1 MNQSATNPILG
12 WIRLFISPLGAAAVT
27 SAMTLAG
34 SALLYRTLPK
44 ADAGAFALLTAFI
57 QTVLILGGLGQATLT
72 QRVYSRSE
80 PGTFHWRIDLDR
92 QLLFILPISVLI
104 CLIIALVYQLQALE
118 AAFILTGALLWNQIT
133 TSGAMLAAHRRY
145 AWASA
150 LPRLPNGLLMFPAA
164 LLVLVPAL
172 ATLPV
177 ALAGLLGA
185 ALVSLALS
193 WFALRRMGTPGVQ
206 TISLRQRGYGLVFLA
221 NQTATL
227 VPDYL
232 LLAAAGLVAPAEDL
246 ALYGA
251 LALLFRP
258 TQLLQN
264 VLAQV
269 LTTELARAQRPR
281 LSRILLVF
289 VAASALI
296 IVGGILLAGPAMNVV
311 YGERYNPTLALIA
324 FISLA
329 SGLDILET
337 LPRSYLVGRASRRI
351 LGWFGVSQ
359 LAIAGIGLLAGFA
372 LVQQW
377 GIEGAA
383 LGAVLIFVARNMVS
397 FAGFAATR
405 IQERRRSLAQ

>member
-1 MNQSATNPILG
+1 MNSTSSNPIVG
-12 WIRLFISPLGAAAVT
+12 WIRLLASPIGAAAVT
-27 SAMTLAG
+27 SAMALVG

-44 ADAGAFALLTAFI
+44 ADAGTFALLTAFI
-57 QTVLILGGLGQATLT
+57 QTVLILGGLGQSTLT
-72 QRVYSRSE
+72 QRVYSRAE
-80 PGTFHWRIDLDR
+80 PGAFSWRTDLNH
-92 QLLFILPISVLI
+92 QLLLILPVSVLI
-104 CLIIALVYQLQALE
+104 CIVIGWVYQLQVLE
-118 AAFILTGALLWNQIT
+118 TAFVLTGALLWNQIS
-133 TSGAMLAAHRRY
+133 TSGSMLAANRRY

-150 LPRLPNGLLMFPAA
+150 LPRLPNGLLMFPAG
-164 LLVLVPAL
+164 LLVLIPSL
-172 ATLPV
+172 ATLDA

-193 WFALRRMGTPGVQ
+193 WFALRRLHTTGNR
-206 TISLRQRGYGLVFLA
+206 TISLHQRGYGLVFLA

-232 LLAAAGLVAPAEDL
+232 LLAAAGLYAPPEDL

-264 VLAQV
+264 VLGQV

-281 LSRILLVF
+281 LSRILIVF
-289 VAASALI
+289 VAATALI
-296 IVGGILLAGPAMNVV
+296 VIGGILLASPIMNVM
-311 YGERYNPTLALIA
+311 YGERYAPTLALVA
-324 FISLA
+324 FISLS

-337 LPRSYLVGRASRRI
+337 LPRSYLVGRASRRV

-359 LAIAGIGLLAGFA
+359 LVIAGIGLIMGLV
-372 LVQQW
+372 LVQQR

-383 LGAVLIFVARNMVS
+383 LGAVLIFVARNAVS

-405 IQERRRSLAQ
+405 VHERPRSLAQ